1 MQVKQKS
8 INEFLFIDN
17 LPHPLFEVED
27 DDDVA
32 MDVTTMDNNDD
43 NANTND
49 TRTTTTTEK
58 KKMIHGDYINP
69 LHRNT
74 VAQTVA
80 DLLGGSGTGLSSIK
94 TTATT
99 TTTPDDS
106 STTTI
111 PATTNTN
118 VLLGNVDISN
128 DIHVSSMTSAFI
140 RFRTP
145 ELATD
150 AYLRGRGRRRIILP
164 SEKNTPT
171 VLTTVHFQPA
181 NRQIIT
187 RRHGSTGDIVI
198 DAHPYRNVSDSVL
211 VVKGDTPSVNLY
223 RSHRAVL
230 HLSGDGLLHLCNGG
244 GGDDS
249 SSASHGNSSNNT
261 NDLIIQTKRE
271 LAKQLQKYC
280 HQPIDIYGS
289 IEIVLDMN
297 GENVGRCYVGFD
309 EVHEMED
316 VMNDLG
322 RCFGVET
329 NYGGGGSGGNGKGGC
344 HFIPMNGE
352 NKDGDINN
360 DKPSL
365 IHIRPVQQMKLANKD
380 NTNTNNN
387 NNNNS
392 YTRGPI
398 PTGTQLYDS
407 LHHGWEEHV
416 SNDDLSMLEDAGID
430 KSVLEEAFAAT
441 RHGNNATFGIDGDLV
456 GSNNQILGDRS
467 GYNGGKGSRGLPI
480 LNGKE
485 RPPSAGGI
493 RFKEFVQMYV
503 ETLREV
509 CATKDKPGDM
519 YEALFVEGEEIDLSL
534 FDHEEERLDLMKD
547 RYNR

>member
-1 MQVKQKS
+1 MLPHEIAKS
-8 INEFLFIDN
+8 MDQGAATIIAATSSSENSSNGEDDINYGNLAFYKMNESEEHYMKRVFNMDESKGGGGRNNRNRNNNRGGRNSKDEEDGDNYGGGTASLYEFLHDDSLREPKAMKIVNVKHPPGNFVNDQYDSFLFVDN

-32 MDVTTMDNNDD
+32 MDVTTMDNDD
-43 NANTND
+43 DANTND
-49 TRTTTTTEK
+49 TRTTTTEK

-99 TTTPDDS
+99 TTPDDS
-106 STTTI
+106 STTI

-118 VLLGNVDISN
+118 VLGNVDISN

-164 SEKNTPT
+164 GEKNTPT
-171 VLTTVHFQPA
+171 VITTVHFQPA

-198 DAHPYRNVSDSVL
+198 DAHPYRNVSDGVL

-230 HLSGDGLLHLCNGG
+230 HLSGDGLLHLCNGS
-244 GGDDS
+244 GDDS

-261 NDLIIQTKRE
+261 NNDIIQTKRE

-297 GENVGRCYVGFD
+297 GENFGRCYVGFD
-309 EVHEMED
+309 VVHEMED

-329 NYGGGGSGGNGKGGC
+329 NYGGGSGGNGKGGC

-387 NNNNS
+387 NNNNF

-398 PTGTQLYDS
+398 PTGT
-407 LHHGWEEHV
+407 
-416 SNDDLSMLEDAGID
+416 
-430 KSVLEEAFAAT
+430 
-441 RHGNNATFGIDGDLV
+441 
-456 GSNNQILGDRS
+456 
-467 GYNGGKGSRGLPI
+467 
-480 LNGKE
+480 
-485 RPPSAGGI
+485 
-493 RFKEFVQMYV
+493 
-503 ETLREV
+503 
-509 CATKDKPGDM
+509 
-519 YEALFVEGEEIDLSL
+519 
-534 FDHEEERLDLMKD
+534 
-547 RYNR
+547 